1 MISEVTFSKNY
12 TSFWNAVLINSRNY
26 VRLINGSL
34 VQTIHKPFPPN
45 NGGYTA
51 YINEVAFELFSI
63 SLDNGNISFRDED
76 ITNACSKAGTKI
88 KLFATQYQNIIFP
101 QYDEIKTEVL
111 FIVESLHNQYA
122 GKNPSV
128 KFGFRGL
135 GLLNSTEI
143 DLRYN
148 DILVEI
154 KSGDRKFKVTDI
166 RQILIYLTQNY
177 FSKDSIDIKYI
188 ELFNPRMGILFSTD
202 VESMI
207 YQLTAST
214 PRELYEEI
222 RSFLCN
228 STLLNNE
235 I

>member
-1 MISEVTFSKNY
+1 MISEVTFSKHY
-12 TSFWNAVLINSRNY
+12 TSFWNSVLINSRNY

-34 VQTIHKPFPPN
+34 VQNIHKPLLTSN
-45 NGGYTA
+45 SGYTA
-51 YINEVAFELFSI
+51 YINEVAFELFSS
-63 SLDNGNISFRDED
+63 SLNKGNLNFEHGD
-76 ITNACSKAGTKI
+76 ITNACSKAGIKI
-88 KLFATQYQNIIFP
+88 RLFATQYQNVNFP
-101 QYDEIKTEVL
+101 QYEDIETEVL
-111 FIVESLHNQYA
+111 FIVRSLYNQYSRT
-122 GKNPSV
+122 NPQIKV
-128 KFGFRGL
+128 TFRGL

-143 DLRYN
+143 DLSYN
-148 DILVEI
+148 KILVEV
-154 KSGDRKFKVTDI
+154 KSGDRKFKITDI
-166 RQILIYLTQNY
+166 RQILIYLTQNH
-177 FSKDSIDIKYI
+177 FSKDSLDIKYI

-222 RSFLCN
+222 RCFLCN

>member
-1 MISEVTFSKNY
+1 MISEVTFSKHY
-12 TSFWNAVLINSRNY
+12 TSFWNSVLINSRNY
-26 VRLINGSL
+26 VLLINGSL
-34 VQTIHKPFPPN
+34 VQTIHKPFSTN
-45 NGGYTA
+45 NSGYTA
-51 YINEVAFELFSI
+51 YINEIAFELFSI
-63 SLDNGNISFRDED
+63 SLNNGNLNFRDED
-76 ITNACSKAGTKI
+76 ITNASSKAGTKI
-88 KLFATQYQNIIFP
+88 KLFATQYQNFTFP

-111 FIVESLHNQYA
+111 FIVESLHNQYS
-122 GKNPSV
+122 GKNPRV

-154 KSGDRKFKVTDI
+154 KSGDRKFKITDI

>member
-1 MISEVTFSKNY
+1 MISEVTFSKHY
-12 TSFWNAVLINSRNY
+12 TSFWNSVLINSRNY

-34 VQTIHKPFPPN
+34 VQNIHKPLSTSN
-45 NGGYTA
+45 SGYTA
-51 YINEVAFELFSI
+51 YINEIAFELFSI
-63 SLDNGNISFRDED
+63 SLNKGNLKFKHQD
-76 ITNACSKAGTKI
+76 ITNACSKAGIKI
-88 KLFATQYQNIIFP
+88 RLFATQYQNVNFP
-101 QYDEIKTEVL
+101 QYVDIETEVL
-111 FIVESLHNQYA
+111 FIVQSLYNQYS
-122 GKNPSV
+122 GSNPQIKV
-128 KFGFRGL
+128 TFRGL

-143 DLRYN
+143 DLSYN
-148 DILVEI
+148 NILVEV
-154 KSGDRKFKVTDI
+154 KSGDRNFKITDI
-166 RQILIYLTQNY
+166 RQILIYLTQNH
-177 FSKDSIDIKYI
+177 FSKDSLDIKYI

-222 RSFLCN
+222 RCFLCN